1 MKILIVDD
9 QPTNRKLLRV
19 LFEGEGWNTIE
30 AADGCEGLARLE
42 RESVDLVISDIL
54 MPNMDGYLM
63 CHNMR
68 ERPALHDVPII
79 LYSGTYTEAADQKLA
94 LSIGA
99 DKVLAKPCPNNVL
112 LDCVREL
119 IHEPKPREARNTD
132 LAADFSVMQKYSE
145 ALVRKLEAKN
155 LALDFT
161 RGRML
166 QVYQELIERADGL
179 ERQNSALAEQVAA
192 LEARLAGAPRPA
204 AEVGSKP

>member
-19 LFEGEGWNTIE
+19 LFEGEGWDTIE
-30 AADGCEGLARLE
+30 AADGCEGLALLE
-42 RESVDLVISDIL
+42 RESVDLVVSDIL

-63 CHNMR
+63 CHNVR

-79 LYSGTYTEAADQKLA
+79 LYSGTYTEPADQKLA

-99 DKVLAKPCPNNVL
+99 DKVLSKPCPNNVL
-112 LDCVREL
+112 LDCVRGL
-119 IHEPKPREARNTD
+119 IHAPKPRERRNPA
-132 LAADFSVMQKYSE
+132 LAGDFSVMQKYSE

-155 LALDFT
+155 LALEFT

-166 QVYQELIERADGL
+166 QVYQELMERADGL
-179 ERQNSALAEQVAA
+179 ERQNSSLKERVAA
-192 LEARLAGAPRPA
+192 MEARSAGAFRPA
-204 AEVGSKP
+204 GGVGSKL

>member
-19 LFEGEGWNTIE
+19 LFEGEGWDTVE
-30 AADGCEGLARLE
+30 AADGCEGLALLE
-42 RESVDLVISDIL
+42 RESVSLVVSDIL

-63 CHNMR
+63 CHHMR
-68 ERPALHDVPII
+68 ERPALHHVPII
-79 LYSGTYTEAADQKLA
+79 LYSGTYTEAADQKPA

-119 IHEPKPREARNTD
+119 IHEPKPREGRNAD

-192 LEARLAGAPRPA
+192 LEARLTGAARTA